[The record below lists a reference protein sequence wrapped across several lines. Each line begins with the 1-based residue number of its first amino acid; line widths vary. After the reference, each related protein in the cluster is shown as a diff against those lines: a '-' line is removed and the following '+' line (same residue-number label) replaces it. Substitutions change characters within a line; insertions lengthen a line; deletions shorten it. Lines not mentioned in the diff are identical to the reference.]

1 MNSAPASPEAREQ
14 LAAIAHLRWRI
25 FVNSLRTLR
34 GRLEM
39 VSWIFVGF
47 GFAVLGVGGM
57 FGLAAAGWYFA
68 SHDTVEWLALP
79 LWGVFLYWQLFPVMA
94 TAFTENFD
102 SSNFLRFPL
111 RYRSYFF
118 IRMAYGA
125 LEPTTLIGT
134 LWLIGM
140 TAGIGIGAPR
150 LLPWAVIALGAFWA
164 LNVLLARMIFAW
176 IERWLARRKSRE
188 ILGVVFFIFII
199 SFQFIGPVMGR
210 YGGRNR
216 AATPE
221 AGWAKLPGVMAN
233 LSPAQKLSPAGLAA
247 GILADAAR
255 GNPGGALGS
264 FALECVYSAAFLWLL
279 DLRLR
284 AQFRGENLSE
294 AVAPVAPQAKKQ
306 AVRAGWGLPGLSGPV
321 GALFE
326 KEFRYLSRSGPM
338 LFNLVMP
345 IVILLIF
352 RIGPANSARGGPFA
366 RHTDLAFPIGV
377 AYALLILSNLT
388 YNSFGVEGGGIQFL
402 FVSPVRFREIL
413 VAKNLM
419 QGAVLGLE
427 IALVWAGVSLM
438 FRPPGI
444 GITLAT
450 LAGVLFAALVNFTV
464 GDLLSLYAPKK
475 FDFAVFG
482 RQRAAGTTVFVSLGV
497 QVVIVLLATLA
508 LLTGMHYGR
517 IWIATIIFLALA
529 AGAFGGYVAVLN
541 RVDRIAISRRE
552 NLIAELCRAS

>member
-1 MNSAPASPEAREQ
+1 MAGLNFAPSSLAWPEAREQ
-14 LAAIAHLRWRI
+14 FAAIAQLRWRI

-57 FGLAAAGWYFA
+57 LGLAAASWYFA
-68 SHDTVEWLALP
+68 SHDTLEWLALP

-134 LWLIGM
+134 LWLLGM

-150 LLPWAVIALGAFWA
+150 LLPWAVIALATFWV

-188 ILGVVFFIFII
+188 ILGVVFFLFII
-199 SFQFIGPVMGR
+199 SFQFIGPVMSHYGR
-210 YGGRNR
+210 RNR
-216 AATPE
+216 PAV
-221 AGWAKLPGVMAN
+221 PGAIAD
-233 LSPAQKLSPAGLAA
+233 LIPAEKLSPPGLAA
-247 GILADAAR
+247 GVVAEASR
-255 GNPGGALGS
+255 GNPGNALGS
-264 FALECVYSAAFLWLL
+264 FAFECVYSAAFLWLL
-279 DLRLR
+279 NLRLR
-284 AQFRGENLSE
+284 EQYRGENLSE
-294 AVAPVAPQAKKQ
+294 SIAPAAPRAEKQ

-321 GALFE
+321 AALFE
-326 KEFRYLSRSGPM
+326 KELRYLTRSGPM
-338 LFNLVMP
+338 LFNLAMP

-352 RIGPANSARGGPFA
+352 RVGPANARRGGPFTQHA
-366 RHTDLAFPIGV
+366 DLAFPIGV

-413 VAKNLM
+413 VAKNLA
-419 QGAVLGLE
+419 QAAILVLE
-427 IALVWAGVSLM
+427 MALVWAGASLM

-450 LAGVLFAALVNFTV
+450 LAGALFGALVNFTA

-475 FDFAVFG
+475 FDFAAFG
-482 RQRAAGTTVFVSLGV
+482 RQRAAGTTVLVSMGV
-497 QVVIVLLATLA
+497 QIVIVGLATVALLAGL
-508 LLTGMHYGR
+508 HYGR
-517 IWIATIIFLALA
+517 IWIATIVFLALA
-529 AGAFGGYVAVLN
+529 AAAFGGYVAMLD

-552 NLIAELCRAS
+552 NLIAELCRA